1 MVPEVWRLRQK
12 DHDFK
17 ARLGYTVS
25 FCPERHGGRRDR
37 QRNTSKGDQA
47 ATIRRLAWR
56 ADATALAGESL
67 KWPRTQRGEGAL
79 RDWRGMLGLKAT
91 PKGLPVAQGE
101 PR

>member
-25 FCPERHGGRRDR
+25 FCPERHGGRKDR

-47 ATIRRLAWR
+47 ALDKEVGTESGCNSSCRWKSQA
-56 ADATALAGESL
+56 AKDTKGEKVL
-67 KWPRTQRGEGAL
+67 LGTGGEC
-79 RDWRGMLGLKAT
+79 
-91 PKGLPVAQGE
+91 
-101 PR
+101 